1 MKTSYSSRELKLY
14 NLSLQAMRGLSWV
27 TLAGVVWLGVILV
40 VFNAKMPAILSYLT
54 HVLTRLWI
62 VLGWAIL
69 GLFTLLLI
77 VVCFFR
83 RLYPSWMDYFKSS
96 LRTTGF
102 RSDWL
107 SKGVAKTSYKGEVTV
122 QDSESLEGFFAF
134 VSGGAVLVTILV
146 PPGIDGQAIVDHA
159 SAPVKEYADGVLPGY
174 RTGSMQS
181 VAGAR
186 YWIYRRYRD
195 R

>member
-1 MKTSYSSRELKLY
+1 MKTSYSSKELRHY
-14 NLSLQAMRGLSWV
+14 YLSLQAMQGLSWV
-27 TLAGVVWLGVILV
+27 TLVGVVWLGVTLV
-40 VFNAKMPAILSYLT
+40 VLNVKMPALLSYWT
-54 HVLTRLWI
+54 HVLTGLWTEI
-62 VLGWAIL
+62 GWAIL
-69 GLFTLLLI
+69 GLFTLLLV

-83 RLYPSWMDYFKSS
+83 RLYPSWIAYFKGL
-96 LRTTGF
+96 LRTTVF

-122 QDSESLEGFFAF
+122 QDSESLEVFFAF

-146 PPGIDGQAIVDHA
+146 PLGIDGQAIVDHA
-159 SAPVKEYADGVLPGY
+159 SAPIKEYADGVLPGY

-186 YWIYRRYRD
+186 YWIYRR
-195 R
+195 